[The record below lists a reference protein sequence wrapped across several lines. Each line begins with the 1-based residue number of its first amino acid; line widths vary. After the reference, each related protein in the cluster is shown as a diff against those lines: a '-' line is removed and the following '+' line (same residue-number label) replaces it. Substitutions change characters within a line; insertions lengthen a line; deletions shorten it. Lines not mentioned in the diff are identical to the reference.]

1 MRSSSRSIRGAA
13 RIALAL
19 GALLIAAPATA
30 LPPKLPP
37 VDQCTRDPGLA
48 AFRTRLK
55 LVTARRDR
63 AGLLRLLS
71 PDVLVNFGGSSGRDA
86 FAAQWSFEP
95 GEYGNVW
102 DQLRTMLAMGC
113 ARSAA
118 ARIIPSL
125 IVQLEPYDDEDLFA
139 IRLVLPGARLFHITG
154 EEKTAVPVEAWSV
167 VTATNTAG
175 DLWTGVKLAGGR
187 EGFIADDR
195 LYEPIGYRMVIE
207 KRAGKWTVT
216 AFVAGD

>member
-1 MRSSSRSIRGAA
+1 VT
-13 RIALAL
+13 
-19 GALLIAAPATA
+19 AAPATA
-30 LPPKLPP
+30 LPPRLVP

-48 AFRTRLK
+48 AFRAKLK
-55 LVTARRDR
+55 LATARHDR

-71 PDVLVNFGGSSGRDA
+71 PDVLVNFGGASGRDA
-86 FAAQWSFEP
+86 FAAEWSFDVSEH
-95 GEYGNVW
+95 GNVW
-102 DQLRTMLAMGC
+102 EVLRTMLAMGC

-125 IVQLEPYDDEDLFA
+125 IVQLEPYDDEDLFDV
-139 IRLVLPGARLFHITG
+139 RLVLPGARLFHITG
-154 EEKTAVPVEAWSV
+154 DDKTAVAMEPWSI

-175 DLWTGVKLAGGR
+175 DLWTGVKLASGR
-187 EGFIADDR
+187 EGFVPDDK

-207 KRAGKWTVT
+207 KRGGKWTIT